1 MKFFILW
8 NYFRNIIEFQTS
20 SSKWFFDWQ
29 DTDEVM
35 ISKYFYLD
43 LIQIAMPPGVWGDQ
57 RSKKRRIDS
66 AAMCACYIGE
76 TPSSEAKNHLL

>member
-1 MKFFILW
+1 MYQKRALSRRARKKWNLLHAMRFFILW
-8 NYFRNIIEFQTS
+8 NYFRNIMEFQAS

-57 RSKKRRIDS
+57 HGKKKTYR
-66 AAMCACYIGE
+66 
-76 TPSSEAKNHLL
+76 

>member
-1 MKFFILW
+1 M
-8 NYFRNIIEFQTS
+8 EFQAS

-57 RSKKRRIDS
+57 HGKKKRRIDS
-66 AAMCACYIGE
+66 AAMCVCACYIGE

>member
-1 MKFFILW
+1 
-8 NYFRNIIEFQTS
+8 
-20 SSKWFFDWQ
+20 
-29 DTDEVM
+29 M